1 MYLTINIHMDGIN
14 ILYPYIIL
22 CNLGFNFCLYKPFF
36 TTITRIINAFMWFNY
51 FCINI
56 MN

>member
-36 TTITRIINAFMWFNY
+36 TTTYKNY
-51 FCINI
+51 
-56 MN
+56 